1 MFGCPESELE
11 KVAGASSTRKTRE
24 TFPQSASILAA
35 HTRFANPRF
44 EVKRIQARHASER
57 ILRVFVMHSLARRA
71 CIEKAALSPVTRG
84 LNSGEP
90 SYLLAISKN

>member
-44 EVKRIQARHASER
+44 EFNRLPDLADFGAS
-57 ILRVFVMHSLARRA
+57 L
-71 CIEKAALSPVTRG
+71 PVA

-90 SYLLAISKN
+90 SYLVIYIQKLKYA